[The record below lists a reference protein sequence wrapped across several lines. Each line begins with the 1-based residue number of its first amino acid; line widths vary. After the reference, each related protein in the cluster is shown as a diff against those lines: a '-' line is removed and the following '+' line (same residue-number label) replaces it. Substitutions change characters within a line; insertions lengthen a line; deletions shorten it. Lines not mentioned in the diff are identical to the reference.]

1 MSHILSAL
9 TYENRLAVITSCV
22 TGLRINDVLNLR
34 TNQLKERFT
43 ITEEKTLKHKLVKL
57 PSALLDELLSVAG
70 KIYVFEN
77 RLDARKHRTR
87 QAVYKDIKRASKAFR
102 IKSLNVSCHTARKIY
117 AVKQYKRT
125 CSIERVKELLNHSDE
140 AVTLIY
146 ALADELTEQKQNR
159 RKGQLV
165 KEKGGDFRKKI
176 LPP

>member
-1 MSHILSAL
+1 MRSDYISDDVMSHILSAL
-9 TYENRLAVITSCV
+9 TLENRLAVIVSIV

-34 TNQLKERFT
+34 TNQIKERFT

-57 PSALLDELLSVAG
+57 PSELVDELLAIAG

-102 IKSLNVSCHTARKIY
+102 IKLNVSCHTARKIY

-125 CSIERVKELLNHSDE
+125 CSLERVQELLNHSDE
-140 AVTLIY
+140 AVTIIY
-146 ALADELTEQKQNR
+146 ALADELTEQKR
-159 RKGQLV
+159 S
-165 KEKGGDFRKKI
+165 KK
-176 LPP
+176 LKSKNCQGL